1 MSSRAE
7 NIAWAAGFF
16 EGDAGIFI
24 DKRGRVTLEA
34 EQVDPRVLYR
44 MAGTLGGHVT
54 LRGTREV
61 WRWRLAAQK
70 DVLRALNS
78 LRPHMDG
85 PKLLQLTLARDRIC
99 GRTPVDQARRA
110 LWHLKGGHVQA
121 DIQRQ

>member
-1 MSSRAE
+1 MSSYDE

-44 MAGTLGGHVT
+44 MAGTLGGYVT
-54 LRGTREV
+54 LRGTRDV
-61 WRWRLAAQK
+61 WRWRLSAEK
-70 DVLRALNS
+70 GVLHALNC

-85 PKLLQLTLARDRIC
+85 PKLLQLTVARDRIN

-110 LWHLKGGHVQA
+110 LWHLKGQHVQA
-121 DIQRQ
+121 HVQGS